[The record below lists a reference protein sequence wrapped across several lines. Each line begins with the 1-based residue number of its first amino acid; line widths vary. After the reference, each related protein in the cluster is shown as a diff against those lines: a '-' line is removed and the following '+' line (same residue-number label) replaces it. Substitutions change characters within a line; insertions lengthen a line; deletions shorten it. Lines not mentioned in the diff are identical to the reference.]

1 MDVPT
6 VLRAPGRLRIIALL
20 AVVLVVLMVP
30 VWVIT
35 LRAFN
40 GVEQKMMVKEA
51 EELRV
56 ALSERARSLV
66 DFGITNS
73 MRTSVHTHVGEGD
86 QAGFEGDFP
95 PATVRDLYG
104 LSGVVG
110 VSRDGTKTVG
120 GLLGPEGYGDLP
132 DELRDSSVLRT
143 LVDTGATAGS
153 AHCGVTSATGTPT
166 IFCSLPIYERG
177 GGGTSSGSLI
187 LLRALDATG
196 LGMLEESTEDTTTLR
211 DAPIKGRVRHDDL
224 NSLIGTLRVD
234 TAVVGDEVAVQT
246 TVTGVDGAGVTFQIL
261 EERPVHTAAVRTL
274 IAIGIVIVLTMIIL
288 KAALGRVV
296 RGTVRDEVQPLR
308 RAAEEIMESR
318 DLHGRLPGS
327 SHPDLSALGAA
338 VNGML
343 ASFEAQDAEITEER
357 ARAEALREEQ
367 LTADEHARDE
377 TLRRVQAE
385 SEQIIGGI
393 AYQLG
398 DAVHEVDT
406 VRESVQNINAG
417 AAAAHSATEQMA
429 DHAAQADRAAEALG
443 VSLPAAAEMVAV
455 IAQIAGQTR
464 MLALNATIEAARAG
478 QAGEGFAVVAD
489 EVRKLAD
496 DTSTSA
502 DRITTT
508 LGALTASATDVS
520 SAVAT
525 MTDGIASVRAAIDQ
539 VRSVADDQ
547 QHSISGLISQVQA
560 AIAQIDQLAPD
571 QTGQPQ
577 PETTA
582 SGGGLELF

>member
-1 MDVPT
+1 MKRSW
-6 VLRAPGRLRIIALL
+6 LREPGRLRILALL
-20 AVVLVVLMVP
+20 ATVLVVLMVP

-35 LRAFN
+35 LRAF
-40 GVEQKMMVKEA
+40 GSAEQRMLTKEA
-51 EELRV
+51 EELRT
-56 ALSERARSLV
+56 ALSDHAASMV

-73 MRTSVHTHVGEGD
+73 MRTSAYTDVARGD
-86 QAGFEGDFP
+86 QAGFEADFP
-95 PATVRDLYG
+95 AEQLRAFYG

-110 VSRDGTKTVG
+110 VSRDGKKQVG
-120 GLLGPEGYGDLP
+120 GKLGPTGYESLP
-132 DELRDSSVLRT
+132 DELRDTTVLNT
-143 LVDTGATAGS
+143 LIDTGATPGS
-153 AHCGVTSATGTPT
+153 ATCGVTSAVGAPT
-166 IFCSLPIYERG
+166 MFCSLAVYKRG
-177 GGGTSSGSLI
+177 GGGTSSGSLVM
-187 LLRALDATG
+187 LRTLDAAG
-196 LGMLEESTEDTTTLR
+196 LGLINQNTDDTTRLLG
-211 DAPIKGRVRHDDL
+211 APREGSVRHDDMS
-224 NSLIGTLRVD
+224 SLIGTLVVN
-234 TAVVGDEVAVQT
+234 TAVAGTQVAVQT
-246 TVTGVDGAGVTFQIL
+246 TVTGVDGVQVTLENL
-261 EERPVHTAAVRTL
+261 EERPVHNAAVRALTA
-274 IAIGIVIVLTMIIL
+274 IAVAVVVMMIFL
-288 KAALGRVV
+288 KVAIGRVV
-296 RGTVRDEVQPLR
+296 RGSVREQVLPLR
-308 RAAEEIMESR
+308 QAAERIMESR
-318 DLHGRLPGS
+318 DVSERLPDS
-327 SHPDLSALGAA
+327 AHPDLRALSAAA
-338 VNGML
+338 NGML
-343 ASFEAQDAEITEER
+343 AAFESQQAELAGERER
-357 ARAEALREEQ
+357 AEEQ
-367 LTADEHARDE
+367 RRRQQSAEEEARDQ
-377 TLRRVQAE
+377 TLHRVQAE

-478 QAGEGFAVVAD
+478 RAGEGFAVVAD

-502 DRITTT
+502 ERITTT
-508 LGALTASATDVS
+508 LGALTTSATDVS

-560 AIAQIDQLAPD
+560 AIAQIDQLAPA
-571 QTGQPQ
+571 QPQ
-577 PETTA
+577 LEATTA
-582 SGGGLELF
+582 GGGLELF

>member
-1 MDVPT
+1 MKRGW
-6 VLRAPGRLRIIALL
+6 LREPGRLRILVLL
-20 AVVLVVLMVP
+20 ATVLVVLLVP

-35 LRAFN
+35 LRSFGAA
-40 GVEQKMMVKEA
+40 EQRMLTKEA
-51 EELRV
+51 EELRT
-56 ALSERARSLV
+56 ALSDRAASMV

-73 MRTSVHTHVGEGD
+73 MRTSAYTDVAEGD
-86 QAGFEGDFP
+86 QKSFEADFP
-95 PATVRDLYG
+95 AEQLRAFYG
-104 LSGVVG
+104 LSGILG
-110 VSRDGTKTVG
+110 VSRDGSKQVG
-120 GLLGPEGYGDLP
+120 GNLTPTGYGSLP
-132 DELRDSSVLRT
+132 DELRDTTT
-143 LVDTGATAGS
+143 LTAMIDTSATPGS
-153 AHCGVTSATGTPT
+153 ARCGVTSVTGTPT
-166 IFCSLPIYERG
+166 VFCSLAVYKRG

-187 LLRALDATG
+187 LLRALDGAGLDLINRNTDDATR
-196 LGMLEESTEDTTTLR
+196 LR
-211 DAPIKGRVRHDDL
+211 GSPRAGSLRHDDMP
-224 NSLIGTLRVD
+224 SLIGTLRVS
-234 TAVVGDEVAVQT
+234 TAVVGAEVAVQT
-246 TVTGVDGAGVTFQIL
+246 TVTGVDGVTVTFENL
-261 EERPVHTAAVRTL
+261 ENRPVHTAALRSLTA
-274 IAIGIVIVLTMIIL
+274 IAIAVVLMMIFL
-288 KAALGRVV
+288 KVAIGRVV
-296 RGTVRDEVQPLR
+296 RGSVRDQVQPLR
-308 RAAEEIMESR
+308 QAAEEIMESR
-318 DLHGRLPGS
+318 DVSERLPDS
-327 SHPDLSALGAA
+327 PHPDLRALSGA

-343 ASFEAQDAEITEER
+343 AAFEAQEAELTASRAASETRRQQEQSIEER
-357 ARAEALREEQ
+357 
-367 LTADEHARDE
+367 ARDE

-385 SEQIIGGI
+385 SDQIISGI

-417 AAAAHSATEQMA
+417 AATAHEATEQMA

-496 DTSTSA
+496 DTSSSA
-502 DRITTT
+502 ERITTT
-508 LGALTASATDVS
+508 LGALTTSATDVS

-560 AIAQIDQLAPD
+560 AIAQIDQLTPD
-571 QTGQPQ
+571 QTAHPQ
-577 PETTA
+577 HESAT
-582 SGGGLELF
+582 GGGLELF